1 MYRTKQ
7 IVLEDEAQMLRNK
20 EILNILIYQ
29 MNTFQTILRF
39 LLTPVRMV
47 KINKVY
53 HISCGGGA
61 DNVSPYLLHM
71 GVQTPLANMKI
82 NLEDSQ
88 VSGTSFASR
97 FSRCMTTLGYM
108 NRELYI
114 LLEGQFLPMF
124 VTTRNQKQH

>member
-7 IVLEDEAQMLRNK
+7 IVLEDETQMLRNK

-53 HISCGGGA
+53 HISYGGEA
-61 DNVSPYLLHM
+61 NNVSLYSFLI
-71 GVQTPLANMKI
+71 GVHTPVANMEI
-82 NLEDSQ
+82 NVEDSQ
-88 VSGTSFASR
+88 VSGTSFASIFYR
-97 FSRCMTTLGYM
+97 YISTLGYM
-108 NRELYI
+108 NKELYMQI
-114 LLEGQFLPMF
+114 ERWFFYPCS
-124 VTTRNQKQH
+124 